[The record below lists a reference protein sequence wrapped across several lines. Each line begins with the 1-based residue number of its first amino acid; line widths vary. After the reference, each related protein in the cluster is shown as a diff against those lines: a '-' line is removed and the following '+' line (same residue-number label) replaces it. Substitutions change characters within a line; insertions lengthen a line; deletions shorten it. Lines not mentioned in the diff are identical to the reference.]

1 MSNIGVNH
9 FFTEVALG
17 NVPGHTI
24 INKFGRNPDCD
35 QIASATAVNIG
46 RDIWDLGIAGATMWV
61 PPTEARLHA
70 IAGDA
75 TDALDDV
82 GARTLRIFGLD
93 DAWALQQED
102 HSMHATDGSTPVN
115 TALAYTMIY
124 RMEVLTTGSGGVN
137 VGNITATAA
146 TDSTVTA
153 QITALN
159 NQTAMAIFQIPAATT
174 GLLYGY
180 DGSIHKSGGAA
191 KLADITIMLKNF
203 GGPWRAHE
211 GLDVTSDGQP
221 YNHHPY
227 TLPIL
232 LQAKSYVKMVANPSA
247 DGQDISASFDII
259 CVAD

>member
-35 QIASATAVNIG
+35 QIASATAVTIG
-46 RDIWDLGIAGATMWV
+46 RDVWDLGIAGATMWV
-61 PPTEARLHA
+61 PPTAASIHQLT
-70 IAGDA
+70 AGTEDGSGGL
-75 TDALDDV
+75 TGALTV
-82 GARTLRIFGLD
+82 RVFGLD
-93 DAWALQQED
+93 AAYALQEETVTLNGN
-102 HSMHATDGSTPVN
+102 SNVPTAN
-115 TALAYTMIY
+115 TYTMIH
-124 RMEVLTTGSGGVN
+124 RMEVLTTGSAGHN
-137 VGNITATAA
+137 VGNIDATA
-146 TDSTVTA
+146 DEGSTVTA
-153 QITALN
+153 RITINN

-191 KLADITIMLKNF
+191 KLADITIMLKTF

-227 TLPIL
+227 TLPIQL
-232 LQAKSYVKMVANPSA
+232 PAKSYVKMVANPSA
-247 DGQDISASFDII
+247 DAQDISASFDII